1 MHSRDSS
8 LNAIR
13 LDRISNTIKSEM
25 SSEEHFQNSVL
36 RPIIKFQNDLLIA
49 AFLNFANKYK
59 NVFFDLSTEKKIT
72 YIENAIAKDST
83 FRNSLKDMIVA
94 LFTVDE
100 YNQYI
105 NNASA
110 LNKRMTG
117 IIKERLISHVQLL
130 SKMGPTA

>member
-49 AFLNFANKYK
+49 TFLNFANKYK
-59 NVFFDLSTEKKIT
+59 NVFFDLSIEKKIT

>member
-83 FRNSLKDMIVA
+83 FRNSLKDMIVGF
-94 LFTVDE
+94 FTVDE

-105 NNASA
+105 SNASA

>member
-1 MHSRDSS
+1 M
-8 LNAIR
+8 
-13 LDRISNTIKSEM
+13 
-25 SSEEHFQNSVL
+25 
-36 RPIIKFQNDLLIA
+36 
-49 AFLNFANKYK
+49 
-59 NVFFDLSTEKKIT
+59 FFDLSTEKKLT

>member
-1 MHSRDSS
+1 MQSRNSS

-25 SSEEHFQNSVL
+25 SSEEYFQNSVL

-49 AFLNFANKYK
+49 AFLNFSNKYK
-59 NVFFDLSTEKKIT
+59 NVFFDLSTEKKVT

-83 FRNSLKDMIVA
+83 FRNSLKDMIVG
-94 LFTVDE
+94 LFTVEE

-105 NNASA
+105 INASA